1 MIENRTGLFGNYYG
15 SPYTSSAPLTEE
27 QMKVNARYIYN
38 ALTNDGWTINS
49 ICGMLG
55 NMETESSINPGRWQ
69 NDRVGGDPTGHG
81 YSLVQWTP
89 YTNYTDWA
97 TASGYT
103 DPSEMDTA
111 LDRIKYELA
120 NNLQWIPTITYPMT
134 FQAFKVSTINPYDLA
149 MIFLANYERPAEPYQ
164 PLRGEQ
170 AVKWYNYLQGEFG
183 TDEKKKFP
191 WFLYSRKLRDKYL
204 TKFK

>member
-1 MIENRTGLFGNYYG
+1 MIENRTGLFGDYYG

-27 QMKVNARYIYN
+27 QMKINAKYIYN
-38 ALTNDGWTINS
+38 ALINDGWTINS

-55 NMETESSINPGRWQ
+55 NMEIESSLNPGRWE
-69 NDRVGGDPTGHG
+69 NDIVGGDPTGHG

-97 TASGYT
+97 TSSGYT

-134 FQAFKVSTINPYDLA
+134 FQAFKVSTINPYNLA

-170 AVKWYNYLQGEFG
+170 AVKWYNYLQQEYG
-183 TDEKKKFP
+183 TTEKKKFP
-191 WFLYSRKLRDKYL
+191 WFIYSQRLRNKQL
-204 TKFK
+204 NI